1 MTYLPLLARGGTYVT
16 MTVTSDSQDFKTI
29 LLAGERTIKSSC
41 NFQYSDY
48 WEALSLLENSETD
61 FCSIITHRFAVDDA
75 LEAFRVAEDKA
86 ETGAVKVIIL
96 F

>member
-1 MTYLPLLARGGTYVT
+1 MT
-16 MTVTSDSQDFKTI
+16 MTVTSDSQDFKAI
-29 LLAGERTIKSSC
+29 LLAGERTITSSC

-48 WEALSLLENSETD
+48 WEALSLLENSGID

-75 LEAFRVAEDKA
+75 LEAFQVAEDKA
-86 ETGAVKVIIL
+86 ATGAVKVMIV